1 MINRN
6 SSKTAILKEK
16 VREFF
21 RFAEKLGVE
30 CLKDQKDYHRQFKK
44 CWAEIEK
51 QLDKSQVVLTDI
63 KYGLIKRW
71 LNDYVLKKIYE
82 RKEERH

>member
-30 CLKDQKDYHRQFKK
+30 CLKDQKDYQR
-44 CWAEIEK
+44 
-51 QLDKSQVVLTDI
+51 
-63 KYGLIKRW
+63 
-71 LNDYVLKKIYE
+71 
-82 RKEERH
+82 